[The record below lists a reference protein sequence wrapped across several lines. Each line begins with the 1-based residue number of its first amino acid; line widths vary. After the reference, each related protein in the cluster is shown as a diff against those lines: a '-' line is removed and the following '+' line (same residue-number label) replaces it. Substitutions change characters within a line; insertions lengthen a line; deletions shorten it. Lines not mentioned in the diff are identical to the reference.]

1 MVSVPVQLG
10 SRRENERIRAGEE
23 PGGWSEARRRQKDVD
38 ARWRRKNDKSYFG
51 CKNHIGVAV
60 QHKLIRKYQVTG
72 ADVHDSQVFEELSSA
87 NTSRDLWAD
96 SACRSAERLLWL
108 DSRVTGNM
116 CSARGHVIIPCHPG
130 SSGASVRVL
139 ESAAGWSISLAY
151 RHSEPAVCSCLALA
165 W

>member
-1 MVSVPVQLG
+1 MKRDRIEDKTRRYPLPDLRSDMIKLLKLRRSKKQYIPLQTEKR
-10 SRRENERIRAGEE
+10 SRVNSSKESIKRI
-23 PGGWSEARRRQKDVD
+23 
-38 ARWRRKNDKSYFG
+38 
-51 CKNHIGVAV
+51 